1 MPRKPLEVGEYGT
14 INKRQFDKKWRARTR
29 FRDLDG
35 RTRQVEAWGKSG
47 EAAAA
52 ALRKEIRE
60 RQKRT
65 GDKITSTTRVEKLGE
80 FWLRTKVDPSPDL
93 AINSKQRYR
102 YVVEKYVTPGLG
114 GLLLREVSPAGLN
127 RFVQGV
133 QADVGQATARLA
145 RRCLVGM
152 FGVAVLENAL
162 TANPARDVETVKATS
177 SGEVRA
183 LTVVEVRELRGVLA
197 TDATA
202 TDQHLGDVV
211 DVMLATGCRIG
222 EALALRWSDVDFGD
236 DDRPATVVLTGTNVR
251 VKGSGIVR
259 QDTTKG
265 KKVSTLLLPAFAVRM
280 LEKRI
285 TTVPAGAFGLV
296 FPGPSE
302 NLRAV
307 DVVERQWRDF
317 RGRHPEWSWITPHT
331 FRKSVGTLLEAE
343 AGLAAAAAQLAHSKV
358 AITARHYV
366 ATPDH
371 APDHRAI
378 LDAWSD

>member
-14 INKRQFDKKWRARTR
+14 INRRQFGTKKWRARTR

-35 RTRQVEAWGKSG
+35 RTRQVEAWGMSG
-47 EAAAA
+47 AEAERS
-52 ALRKEIRE
+52 LKREIRE
-60 RQKRT
+60 RQKRS
-65 GDKITSTTRVEKLGE
+65 GDKITSTTRVEKLSE
-80 FWLRTKVDPSPDL
+80 FWLRTKVDPTEL
-93 AINSKQRYR
+93 AINTKQRYR
-102 YVVEKYVTPGLG
+102 YVVEKYIDPGLG

-162 TANPARDVETVKATS
+162 PANPARDVETVKATS

-183 LTVVEVRELRGVLA
+183 LTVLEVRELRKVLA
-197 TDATA
+197 SDALA
-202 TDQHLGDVV
+202 VDQHLRDVV

-222 EALALRWSDVDFGD
+222 EALALRWADVDFGD
-236 DDRPATVVLTGTNVR
+236 DDRPATVTITGTNVR
-251 VKGSGIVR
+251 VKGAGIVR
-259 QDTTKG
+259 QDSTKG
-265 KKVSTLLLPAFAVRM
+265 RKVAKLLLPAFAVTT

-285 TTVPAGAFGLV
+285 ATIPAGALGLV
-296 FPGPSE
+296 FPSATEKP
-302 NLRAV
+302 RAV

-317 RGRHPEWSWITPHT
+317 RERHPEWSWITPHT
-331 FRKSVGTLLEAE
+331 FRKSVATLLEAE

-358 AITARHYV
+358 TITARHYV
-366 ATPDH
+366 ATPDE

-378 LDAWSD
+378 LETFG